1 MLDGSLTK
9 TVLKKNVV
17 KKAEWDFNVP
27 DSKSDILKI
36 LSQTLSGTVLEYDV
50 KENSL
55 NAKIRVQANIL
66 YISDNDDEAGIAALE
81 SVETIVVKTE
91 VPTGIEWDFANLSLD
106 VSGLTPMLINS
117 RKVGVRA
124 NANLDAALVKNVTLP
139 QIDCLDNQI
148 ETRTKEIETYLSV
161 ISTDD
166 KIPLSLNM
174 LLPSGNPSILEIL
187 KTDIAIKNKDLKPI
201 SNKAVLKGDIEV
213 SVLYISVDNTIET
226 AEFLSPYTEIVDVS
240 GLSDDLDMIFEAR
253 AVKNEVTVQENE
265 SNELRSIGINGS
277 VDLKITANKRVNQT
291 VVVDAYS
298 PIYQD
303 TSKRDILEYEE
314 MSNLMADSVMIKE
327 VVYFEGVNISEVV
340 HIISE
345 ARVKKAEIA
354 GNRVDISG
362 ALQSEARVKKAE
374 IAGNRVDIS
383 GALQSNVFM
392 RTDNGI
398 NSALKEIEFSC
409 SQDGFKQKGYDT
421 VAVSSELANVSYNI
435 VGSNAIEIR
444 ATLILYTRLTKTSKL
459 DYIREIKL
467 NENQRHICN
476 RAPIVAYFMKDEDTL
491 FGVAKKFCTTTSKI
505 REINGIEEEKLR
517 VGQYI
522 IIE

>member
-362 ALQSEARVKKAE
+362 ALQS
-374 IAGNRVDIS
+374 
-383 GALQSNVFM
+383 NVFM